1 MDLIFFHANC
11 TDGWTAAY
19 VASKRYPEAKL
30 IPIGYAE
37 NPPYGEVEDKDVIVV
52 DFSWEREVSIR
63 LSLLAKSFH
72 IYEHHKTAKER
83 LEGLDFVTFDIN
95 RSGAGLAWDYLFGV
109 DSQWK
114 RLGSIDSVDPTQTKA
129 PFSARPWF
137 VDYVEDNDLWRF
149 KKIDSEEIGLFLQ
162 TLPKVAEVWDRL
174 ALTDLKKAAQ
184 AGTALKLGIDY
195 YVSEMVQKARHGKI
209 DNYTVALVNAS
220 STHTSQLGA
229 ELSKTSDVAIIYAE
243 DENGIVHFSLRSQE
257 DGDVDVSEIAKR
269 YPNGGGHKHSAGFE
283 LKYEYARLVIDS
295 ILGQNQHDP
304 HAA

>member
-52 DFSWEREVSIR
+52 DFSWPREVSIR

-72 IYEHHKTAKER
+72 IYDHHKTTGEN
-83 LEGLDFVTFDIN
+83 LQGLDFVTFDN
-95 RSGAGLAWDYLFGV
+95 ARSGAGLAWDYLFGV

-137 VDYVEDNDLWRF
+137 VDYVEDNDLWKF
-149 KKIDSEEIGLFLQ
+149 TKTDSKEIGLFLQ

-195 YVSEMVQKARHGKI
+195 YVNEQLRNVRPGKI
-209 DNYTVALVNAS
+209 DNYTVGLINAPG
-220 STHTSQLGA
+220 THASDLGA
-229 ELSKTSDVAIIYAE
+229 KIAETYDMAIMYSEHA
-243 DENGIVHFSLRSQE
+243 DGFVYFGLRSR
-257 DGDVDVSEIAKR
+257 GDIDVSAIAKR
-269 YPNGGGHKHSAGFE
+269 YPNGGGHKNSAGFE
-283 LKYEYARLVIDS
+283 LQYEYARLVIDS
-295 ILGQNQHDP
+295 ILGTGVKSPYD
-304 HAA
+304 AS